1 MRVLLSEGN
10 STSAREAITALGL
23 AGHAIEICDPEPLC
37 LGRFSRFVARVH
49 RCPGIGRDPE
59 GYLAFICDLLDRR
72 RFDVLLPIHEQGLVF
87 AKARERLMAR
97 IKLAIP
103 SFDSYLTAL
112 DKAAFSQLLSELGI
126 AQPETAILPS
136 LDALPLRVALPCVLK
151 ASIATAS
158 RGTFVVRSDAELEAA
173 RAALSGDRTQILLQ
187 QWLDGPTEHV
197 QAMFEHGRLRGIAAF
212 AQLMA
217 GAGGGPALKESIAP
231 DLVERPVASI
241 GARLRWHGALS
252 FDYIRHGGV
261 AHFVDCNPRLVEPM
275 AARYAG
281 ADLTALLLAIS
292 CGEPGE
298 AVARAR
304 SGVRTRLAIQALL
317 GVAATTRSRAAI
329 LEHARW
335 LAFSAGPYAGSRE
348 ELTPVSIDRC
358 AAIPLTM
365 TALLLLARPA
375 LALTLPRRGIGRHLL
390 TAESVARITAWGAS

>member
-23 AGHAIEICDPEPLC
+23 SGHRVEICDPEPFC

-49 RCPGIGRDPE
+49 RCPGIGRDPA
-59 GYLAFICDLLDRR
+59 GYLAFICDLLERR

-87 AKARERLMAR
+87 AKARGRLTKLT
-97 IKLAIP
+97 KLAIP

-112 DKAAFSQLLSELGI
+112 DKAAFSALLLTLGI
-126 AQPETAILPS
+126 AQPLTTILPS
-136 LDALPLRVALPCVLK
+136 PAALPAWVPMPCVLK

-158 RGTFVVRSDAELEAA
+158 RGTFVIRSDAELAAA
-173 RAALSGDRTQILLQ
+173 RAALARDGGRLLLQ

-197 QAMFEHGRLRGIAAF
+197 QALFEHGRLRGIAAF

-231 DLVERPVASI
+231 DLVEQAVSAI
-241 GARLRWHGALS
+241 GERLGWHGALS
-252 FDYIRHGGV
+252 FDYIRLGDT

-281 ADLTALLLAIS
+281 ADLAGLLVAIS
-292 CGEPGE
+292 CGDPG
-298 AVARAR
+298 AGVMRAR
-304 SGVRTRLAIQALL
+304 PGRRSRLAIQALL

-329 LEHARW
+329 LEHAGW
-335 LAFSAGPYAGSRE
+335 LAAAAGPYAGSRE
-348 ELTPVSIDRC
+348 ELTPVGIDAC
-358 AAIPLTM
+358 AAIPLGM
-365 TALLLLARPA
+365 TTLMLLARPA
-375 LALTLPRRGIGRHLL
+375 LAASLPQRGIGRHLL
-390 TAESVARITAWGAS
+390 NSDSVARITAWEAS